1 MCTEITDNIDIPRW
15 AVMWLLAFAIWLMCK
30 LFTWHSVAGRNR
42 STGAAIQYFLG
53 WPGMDPRPFVG
64 MSGAHDSENATAWK
78 PVLHVLVGIALIGL
92 AGQIVAEHA
101 LLAGWIGMIGIVLA
115 LHFGLFDLI
124 AITWR
129 ASGVAVEPIMQ
140 RPLSATSLADFWSR
154 WNRGFR
160 DLAFRLV
167 FRPVH
172 RRFSAPIATLCTF
185 LFSGLVHDLVISVP
199 AGAGYGRPTLYFLIQ
214 GAGVLFE
221 KSAAG
226 RRTRPSI
233 IRAVMYVALIA
244 PLGLLFPPSFV
255 YRVFVP
261 FLLTLTRCNMTL
273 VSLTTL
279 IRIGGVMHFGILI
292 ASALVPQ
299 VLDWRVELR
308 KLSPLSRQLI
318 WTHGAFIVL
327 TIIGLGTI
335 ATANAPLLAMGG
347 MLARCVCGFV
357 AIFWF
362 TRLVLQFALLD
373 PKEYLTSL
381 FLKLGYH
388 GLTVVFASLS
398 LIFGW
403 AAVRWN

>member
-1 MCTEITDNIDIPRW
+1 
-15 AVMWLLAFAIWLMCK
+15 
-30 LFTWHSVAGRNR
+30 
-42 STGAAIQYFLG
+42 
-53 WPGMDPRPFVG
+53 
-64 MSGAHDSENATAWK
+64 
-78 PVLHVLVGIALIGL
+78 
-92 AGQIVAEHA
+92 
-101 LLAGWIGMIGIVLA
+101 
-115 LHFGLFDLI
+115 
-124 AITWR
+124 
-129 ASGVAVEPIMQ
+129 MQ
-140 RPLSATSLADFWSR
+140 RPLNATSLADFWSR

-160 DLAFRLV
+160 DLAFGLV
-167 FRPVH
+167 FRPLH
-172 RRFSAPIATLCTF
+172 RRFGATIAILSTF

-199 AGAGYGRPTLYFLIQ
+199 AGAGYGRPTLTSSSKAPACCSRNPQ
-214 GAGVLFE
+214 RV
-221 KSAAG
+221 AAL
-226 RRTRPSI
+226 RPFI

-244 PLGLLFPPSFV
+244 PLGLLFPPTFV

-273 VSLTTL
+273 VTLTTL

-299 VLDWRVELR
+299 VLDWRTELR

-362 TRLVLQFALLD
+362 TRLVLQFCAARSKGISHLPHSQAGLPRTD
-373 PKEYLTSL
+373 GRVRQPVAHLRLGRGEMDLKCFGTNSL
-381 FLKLGYH
+381 
-388 GLTVVFASLS
+388 
-398 LIFGW
+398 
-403 AAVRWN
+403 

>member
-1 MCTEITDNIDIPRW
+1 
-15 AVMWLLAFAIWLMCK
+15 
-30 LFTWHSVAGRNR
+30 
-42 STGAAIQYFLG
+42 
-53 WPGMDPRPFVG
+53 
-64 MSGAHDSENATAWK
+64 
-78 PVLHVLVGIALIGL
+78 
-92 AGQIVAEHA
+92 
-101 LLAGWIGMIGIVLA
+101 
-115 LHFGLFDLI
+115 
-124 AITWR
+124 
-129 ASGVAVEPIMQ
+129 
-140 RPLSATSLADFWSR
+140 
-154 WNRGFR
+154 
-160 DLAFRLV
+160 
-167 FRPVH
+167 
-172 RRFSAPIATLCTF
+172 
-185 LFSGLVHDLVISVP
+185 
-199 AGAGYGRPTLYFLIQ
+199 
-214 GAGVLFE
+214 
-221 KSAAG
+221 
-226 RRTRPSI
+226 
-233 IRAVMYVALIA
+233 MYVALIA
-244 PLGLLFPPSFV
+244 PLGLLFPPTFV

-273 VSLTTL
+273 ITLTTL

-299 VLDWRVELR
+299 VLDWRTELR

-381 FLKLGYH
+381 ILKLGYH

-403 AAVRWN
+403 AAVRWI